1 MSNSV
6 KKFEIHLEHDIDE
19 QYQYGPGELMRG
31 TVFLSSEDPVR
42 VKAILV
48 QIKGE
53 ATVSWPSEEP
63 TGDMFS
69 TSETYM
75 DVTIT
80 VFGTDDGTD
89 LSTID
94 LTSGDHSYPFEYAL
108 PPGLPSSFIGK
119 YGGVTYI
126 IKATLKEDRPGGLGT
141 VITTEPFL
149 VLRPMDI
156 ASNRDLHQRRT
167 VVASRRTSG
176 LSIMCCLFGK
186 TVGRF
191 SVAKTGALPG
201 DNVMIDADVS
211 NDASQPI
218 KSIHA
223 AVVLVST
230 FQAKKLTRS
239 NTQVVVK
246 KADNVEVE
254 YGASYKWTSVRLA
267 LPNYIPESRLDGCDM
282 IDVAYEVRFR
292 LEMADGSD
300 VTAAIPITVGTMR
313 RKVAAGVGGA
323 LARNGSARMSGKGVA
338 RLSTGMLG
346 NGGGGEGPEMHKES
360 DLEKFRHP
368 MIPGETRKN
377 LLFEGNLD

>member
-19 QYQYGPGELMRG
+19 QYQYFPGELMRG
-31 TVFLSSEDPVR
+31 AVVLSSEDPVR

-53 ATVSWPSEEP
+53 ATVSWPSDDQN
-63 TGDMFS
+63 GDMFS
-69 TSETYM
+69 TSETYV
-75 DVTIT
+75 DVTLT
-80 VFGTDDGTD
+80 VFGTDDGGGVD
-89 LSTID
+89 QSTIE
-94 LTSGDHSYPFEYAL
+94 LPGGDHSYPFEYAL
-108 PPGLPSSFIGK
+108 PPSLPSSFIGK
-119 YGGVTYI
+119 HGGVTYI

-141 VITTEPFL
+141 VITTDPFL

-156 ASNRDLHQRRT
+156 ASNRELLQRRT
-167 VVASRRTSG
+167 VTASRRTSG
-176 LSIMCCLFGK
+176 LTLLCCLFGK

-191 SVAKTGALPG
+191 SVARTGVLPG
-201 DNVMIDADVS
+201 DNVIVDADVS
-211 NDASQPI
+211 NDSSQPI

-254 YGASYKWTSVRLA
+254 YGATHKWTSVQLA
-267 LPNYIPESRLDGCDM
+267 LPSYIPESRLDGCDM
-282 IDVAYEVRFR
+282 IDIAYEVRFR

-300 VTAAIPITVGTMR
+300 VTAAIPITVGTPK
-313 RKVAAGVGGA
+313 RKAVGA
-323 LARNGSARMSGKGVA
+323 LAKNGAARRSGNGVA

-346 NGGGGEGPEMHKES
+346 NGGEGLQRQTES

-377 LLFEGNLD
+377 ILFEGNID

>member
-19 QYQYGPGELMRG
+19 QYQYCPGELMGG
-31 TVFLSSEDPVR
+31 TVLLSSEDPVR

-53 ATVSWPSEEP
+53 ATVSWPSEEQN
-63 TGDMFS
+63 GDMFS
-69 TSETYM
+69 TSETYV

-80 VFGTDDGTD
+80 IFGADEGVD
-89 LSTID
+89 SPTID
-94 LTSGDHSYPFEYAL
+94 LANGDHSYPFEFAL
-108 PPGLPSSFIGK
+108 PPSLPSSFIGK
-119 YGGVTYI
+119 HGGVTYI
-126 IKATLKEDRPGGLGT
+126 LKATLKEDRPGGLGT

-149 VLRPMDI
+149 VLRPMDLS
-156 ASNRDLHQRRT
+156 SNRDLRQRRT
-167 VVASRRTSG
+167 VIASRRTSG
-176 LSIMCCLFGK
+176 LTFLCCLFGK

-191 SVAKTGALPG
+191 SVAKTGVLPG
-201 DNVMIDADVS
+201 DNVIVDADIS

-246 KADNVEVE
+246 KSDNVEVE
-254 YGASYKWTSVRLA
+254 YGATYKWPSVRLA
-267 LPNYIPESRLDGCDM
+267 LPSYIPESRLDGCDM
-282 IDVAYEVRFR
+282 IDIAYEVRFR

-300 VTAAIPITVGTMR
+300 VTAAIPITVGTPK
-313 RKVAAGVGGA
+313 RKAVGTPAKG
-323 LARNGSARMSGKGVA
+323 GSRRMSGKGVA
-338 RLSTGMLG
+338 RLSTGMVG
-346 NGGGGEGPEMHKES
+346 TGGEGPGKDMES

-368 MIPGETRKN
+368 MVPGETRKN
-377 LLFEGNLD
+377 ILFEGNLD

>member
-19 QYQYGPGELMRG
+19 QYQYFPGELMRG
-31 TVFLSSEDPVR
+31 AVVLSSEDPVR

-53 ATVSWPSEEP
+53 ATVSWPSDDQN
-63 TGDMFS
+63 GDMFS
-69 TSETYM
+69 TSETYV
-75 DVTIT
+75 DVTLT
-80 VFGTDDGTD
+80 VFGTDDGGGVD
-89 LSTID
+89 QSTIE
-94 LTSGDHSYPFEYAL
+94 LPGGDHSYPFEYAL
-108 PPGLPSSFIGK
+108 PPSLPSSFIGK
-119 YGGVTYI
+119 HGGVTYI

-141 VITTEPFL
+141 VITTDPFL

-156 ASNRDLHQRRT
+156 ASNRELQQRRT
-167 VVASRRTSG
+167 VTASRRTSG
-176 LSIMCCLFGK
+176 LTLLCCLFGK

-191 SVAKTGALPG
+191 SVARTGVLPG
-201 DNVMIDADVS
+201 DNVIVDADVS
-211 NDASQPI
+211 NDSSQPI

-254 YGASYKWTSVRLA
+254 YGATHKWTSVLLA
-267 LPNYIPESRLDGCDM
+267 LPSYIPESRLDGCDM
-282 IDVAYEVRFR
+282 IDIAYEVRFR

-300 VTAAIPITVGTMR
+300 VTAAIPITVGTPK
-313 RKVAAGVGGA
+313 RKAVGA
-323 LARNGSARMSGKGVA
+323 LAKNGAARRSGNGVA

-346 NGGGGEGPEMHKES
+346 NGGEGLQRQTES

-377 LLFEGNLD
+377 ILFEGNID

>member
-19 QYQYGPGELMRG
+19 QYQYCPGELMTG
-31 TVFLSSEDPVR
+31 TVLLSSEDPVR
-42 VKAILV
+42 VRAILV

-53 ATVSWPSEEP
+53 ATVAWPSDDQ
-63 TGDMFS
+63 TSGDMFS
-69 TSETYM
+69 TSETYV

-80 VFGTDDGTD
+80 VFGSPDEGPDTPTTD
-89 LSTID
+89 LP
-94 LTSGDHSYPFEYAL
+94 SGDHSYPFEYAL
-108 PPGLPSSFIGK
+108 PPSLPSSFIGK

-126 IKATLKEDRPGGLGT
+126 IKATLKEDRPGGLGS
-141 VITTEPFL
+141 VNTTEPFL

-167 VVASRRTSG
+167 VTASRRTSG
-176 LSIMCCLFGK
+176 LSLVCCLFGK

-191 SVAKTGALPG
+191 SVARTGVLPG
-201 DNVMIDADVS
+201 DNVIVDADVS

-254 YGASYKWTSVRLA
+254 YGTTYKWPPVRMA
-267 LPNYIPESRLDGCDM
+267 LPSYIPESRLDGCDM
-282 IDVAYEVRFR
+282 IDIAYEVRFR

-300 VTAAIPITVGTMR
+300 VTAAIPITVGTPK
-313 RKVAAGVGGA
+313 RKGVGAPVRGGK
-323 LARNGSARMSGKGVA
+323 ARTSGKGVA
-338 RLSTGMLG
+338 RLSNGKL
-346 NGGGGEGPEMHKES
+346 GGGGDGPPRDMES

-377 LLFEGNLD
+377 ILFEGNLD

>member
-19 QYQYGPGELMRG
+19 QYQYFPGELMRG
-31 TVFLSSEDPVR
+31 AVVLSSEDPVR

-53 ATVSWPSEEP
+53 ATVSWPSDDQN
-63 TGDMFS
+63 GDMFS
-69 TSETYM
+69 TSETYV
-75 DVTIT
+75 DVTLT
-80 VFGTDDGTD
+80 VFGTDDGGGVD
-89 LSTID
+89 QSTIE
-94 LTSGDHSYPFEYAL
+94 LPGGDHSYPFEYAL
-108 PPGLPSSFIGK
+108 PPSLPSSFIGK
-119 YGGVTYI
+119 HGGVTYI

-141 VITTEPFL
+141 VITTDPFL

-156 ASNRDLHQRRT
+156 ASNRELLQRRT
-167 VVASRRTSG
+167 VTASRRTSG
-176 LSIMCCLFGK
+176 LTLLCCLFGK

-191 SVAKTGALPG
+191 SVARTGVLPG
-201 DNVMIDADVS
+201 DNVIVDADVS
-211 NDASQPI
+211 NDSSQPI

-254 YGASYKWTSVRLA
+254 YGATHKWTSVLLA
-267 LPNYIPESRLDGCDM
+267 LPSYIPESRLDGCDM
-282 IDVAYEVRFR
+282 IDIAYEVRFR

-300 VTAAIPITVGTMR
+300 VTAAIPITVGTPK
-313 RKVAAGVGGA
+313 RKAVGA
-323 LARNGSARMSGKGVA
+323 LAKNGAARRSGNGVA

-346 NGGGGEGPEMHKES
+346 NGGEGLQRQTES

-377 LLFEGNLD
+377 ILFEGNID

>member
-6 KKFEIHLEHDIDE
+6 KTFEIHLEHDIDE
-19 QYQYGPGELMRG
+19 QYQYFPGELMRG
-31 TVFLSSEDPVR
+31 AVVLSSEDPVR

-53 ATVSWPSEEP
+53 ATVSWPSDDQN
-63 TGDMFS
+63 GDMFS
-69 TSETYM
+69 TSETYV
-75 DVTIT
+75 DVTLT
-80 VFGTDDGTD
+80 VFGTDDGGGVD
-89 LSTID
+89 QSTIE
-94 LTSGDHSYPFEYAL
+94 LPGGDHSYPFEYAL
-108 PPGLPSSFIGK
+108 PPSLPSSFIGK
-119 YGGVTYI
+119 HGGVTYI

-141 VITTEPFL
+141 VITTDPFL

-156 ASNRDLHQRRT
+156 ASNRELLQRRT
-167 VVASRRTSG
+167 VTASRRTSG
-176 LSIMCCLFGK
+176 LTLLCCLFGK

-191 SVAKTGALPG
+191 SVARTGVLPG
-201 DNVMIDADVS
+201 DNVIVDADVS
-211 NDASQPI
+211 NDSSQPI

-254 YGASYKWTSVRLA
+254 YGATHKWTSVLLA
-267 LPNYIPESRLDGCDM
+267 LPSYIPESRLDGCDM
-282 IDVAYEVRFR
+282 IDIAYEVRFR

-300 VTAAIPITVGTMR
+300 VTAAIPITVGTPK
-313 RKVAAGVGGA
+313 RKAVGA
-323 LARNGSARMSGKGVA
+323 LAKNGAARRSGNGVA

-346 NGGGGEGPEMHKES
+346 NGGEGLQRQTES

-377 LLFEGNLD
+377 ILFEGNID

>member
-19 QYQYGPGELMRG
+19 QYQYCPGELMGG
-31 TVFLSSEDPVR
+31 TVVLSSEDPVR

-53 ATVSWPSEEP
+53 ATVSWPSEEQN
-63 TGDMFS
+63 GDMFS
-69 TSETYM
+69 TSETYV

-80 VFGTDDGTD
+80 IFGADEGVD
-89 LSTID
+89 SPAID
-94 LTSGDHSYPFEYAL
+94 LASGDHSYPFEFAL
-108 PPGLPSSFIGK
+108 PPSLPSSFIGK

-149 VLRPMDI
+149 VLRPMDLS
-156 ASNRDLHQRRT
+156 SNRDLHQRRT
-167 VVASRRTSG
+167 VIASRRTSG
-176 LSIMCCLFGK
+176 LTLLCCLFGK

-191 SVAKTGALPG
+191 SVAKTGVLPG
-201 DNVMIDADVS
+201 NDVIVDADVS

-254 YGASYKWTSVRLA
+254 YGTTYKWTSVRLT
-267 LPNYIPESRLDGCDM
+267 LPSYIPESRLDGCDM
-282 IDVAYEVRFR
+282 IDIAYEVRFR

-300 VTAAIPITVGTMR
+300 VTAAIPITVGTPK
-313 RKVAAGVGGA
+313 RKAVGTQAKG
-323 LARNGSARMSGKGVA
+323 GSRRMSGKGVA
-338 RLSTGMLG
+338 RLSTGMPG
-346 NGGGGEGPEMHKES
+346 AGGEGPERDMES

-368 MIPGETRKN
+368 MVPGETRKN
-377 LLFEGNLD
+377 ILFEGNLD